1 MWILVWQNVQLALI
15 FASILTGIIIANIL
29 FGLYDNIG
37 QKQEPFEWRRLVKG
51 LLKGLVVIVG
61 TLCLVV
67 CFTLLPQ
74 IVEVW
79 QLNIEPDLL
88 EAISVILIFAIYIYA
103 IVQYAKEALGKL
115 RAILGVSDSK
125 ETEANDAKQAATE
138 RTTYDDYDDLKDMAK

>member
-15 FASILTGIIIANIL
+15 LATILTGIIVANIL

-37 QKQEPFEWRRLVKG
+37 QRQEPFEWRRLVKG

-67 CFTLLPQ
+67 CCTLLPQ
-74 IVEVW
+74 IIEVW
-79 QLNIEPDLL
+79 QLDIEPDLL

-103 IVQYAKEALGKL
+103 IVQYAKTALSKL
-115 RAILGVSDSK
+115 RNILKVNEPAAD
-125 ETEANDAKQAATE
+125 EIVAEAQNQEAAP
-138 RTTYDDYDDLKDMAK
+138 YGKYDDLKGMAK